1 MLLSRLYHIWGMLSR
16 AIQVIRPL
24 YLMLGAGLLLA
35 SCSDVKMQ
43 RLDATN
49 QTQLQSVAVVSSG
62 GRDEQLFNRELRRL
76 LYIDGPT
83 AARYQLSSSI
93 SYSAT
98 STLSVKG
105 ASSTLKKASM
115 SANFTMTQLD
125 TGKTV
130 YSDSV
135 TGEATVGAVT
145 SLYGQDQSETHAR
158 ERLAVLL
165 AKKSVRQLQLYFLN
179 ETKQLD
185 R

>member
-1 MLLSRLYHIWGMLSR
+1 MLLSSLYDILSVLSR
-16 AIQVIRPL
+16 AIHVIRPPH
-24 YLMLGAGLLLA
+24 LMLGAVLLLA
-35 SCSDVKMQ
+35 GCGDIKMQ

-76 LYIDGPT
+76 LYIDGP
-83 AARYQLSSSI
+83 AAAQYQLSSSI

-105 ASSTLKKASM
+105 TSSTLKKASM

-130 YSDSV
+130 YSDIV

-165 AKKSVRQLQLYFLN
+165 AKKSVRQLQLYFMN
-179 ETKQLD
+179 EAK
-185 R
+185 